1 MKRALWTIFGFII
14 LALGVISIVLHNLV
28 YRDLIIMH
36 WMNQFGELISFIIK
50 LSMIILGILIML
62 LNNTNW
68 QEEEI

>member
-68 QEEEI
+68 QEEEE